1 MNDNDRFGLSL
12 SLVEALRVD
21 PSPDAVVLADLL
33 VRAEPAPPTR
43 RKPARRMAM
52 AGLALA
58 LGVGAHNYAAA
69 QTLEGR
75 WTMAPGQSSFQESA
89 TGAAPDAAVM
99 TVTQDDPDRLV
110 YQLSESRQGVE
121 VAHGAY
127 DISFTGAPSQT
138 RRWNGAP
145 VKDRGKAKV
154 RRAPAK

>member
-33 VRAEPAPPTR
+33 VRADPPPRTSQKR
-43 RKPARRMAM
+43 SRRMAM
-52 AGLALA
+52 VGLAVVA
-58 LGVGAHNYAAA
+58 LGVGVHGYAAA

-99 TVTQDDPDRLV
+99 TVPRDNPARL
-110 YQLSESRQGVE
+110 
-121 VAHGAY
+121 A
-127 DISFTGAPSQT
+127 
-138 RRWNGAP
+138 
-145 VKDRGKAKV
+145 
-154 RRAPAK
+154 